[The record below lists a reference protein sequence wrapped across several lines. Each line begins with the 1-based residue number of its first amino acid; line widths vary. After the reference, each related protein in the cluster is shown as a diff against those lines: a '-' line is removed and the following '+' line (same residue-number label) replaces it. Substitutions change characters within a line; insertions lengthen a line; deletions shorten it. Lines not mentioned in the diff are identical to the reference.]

1 MARLACELYFR
12 CENEKCVVYTNGA
25 LDEKERG
32 LIFRIHTEYYPS
44 YVHYAVTLYKGSIDA
59 RVKAALKLGFIFEDE
74 IEERKWKSG
83 KSFNMYRKRI
93 KLEKKEEMD
102 VDILHERL
110 ILYQDMLR
118 IV

>member
-1 MARLACELYFR
+1 
-12 CENEKCVVYTNGA
+12 VVYTNGA

-74 IEERKWKSG
+74 IERRKWKNG
-83 KSFNMYRKRI
+83 KSFSMYRKSIKVDGRLAKEKQE
-93 KLEKKEEMD
+93 KLEDE
-102 VDILHERL
+102 VAA
-110 ILYQDMLR
+110 R
-118 IV
+118 IQSYAQVLKMPGIEY